1 MQNIVVL
8 TGGIGGARF
17 LEGIRAAR
25 PDADITAVVNTADD
39 LWIFGV
45 RVCPDLDSV
54 MYTLGGGIDPERRWG
69 RQDETWNV
77 RQELEYY
84 GEAESW
90 FGLGD
95 RDLGTHLVRSSR
107 LRSGLTLSQVTEG
120 LCDRWRPG
128 VRLVPMT
135 DDEVATRLVV
145 ETPEGERDVHFQE
158 YWIRYRAQVPIR
170 SLRYEGIEAAVPAPG
185 VIEAVEDADA
195 IVIAPSNPIVSIAP
209 ILRVPGVRELLRR
222 APAPVVGVS
231 PIIDGG
237 HVRGMADQL
246 LGGLGLEVSAAG
258 VAEFHGARLHTG
270 VLDGWLVDTIDAG
283 DVPRIESAGITA
295 RAVPLY
301 MSDDDRTCTLAEDAL
316 ELARSLAKE
325 R

>member
-8 TGGIGGARF
+8 TGGVGGARF
-17 LEGIRAAR
+17 LEGVRAAR
-25 PDADITAVVNTADD
+25 PDAQITAIVNTADD
-39 LWIFGV
+39 LWVFGV

-69 RQDETWNV
+69 RQDETWHA
-77 RQELEYY
+77 REELERY
-84 GEAESW
+84 GEPEAW

-95 RDLGTHLVRSSR
+95 RDLATHLVRSDR
-107 LRSGLTLSQVTEG
+107 LRGGATLSQATDE
-120 LCDRWRPG
+120 LCERWRPG

-170 SLRYEGIEAAVPAPG
+170 SLRYEGIEATTPARG
-185 VIEAVEDADA
+185 VVEAVEGAET
-195 IVIAPSNPIVSIAP
+195 ILLAPSNPIVSIGPILAVPGMRDLLRAATAP
-209 ILRVPGVRELLRR
+209 I
-222 APAPVVGVS
+222 VGIS
-231 PIIDGG
+231 PIIAGG

-258 VAEFHGARLHTG
+258 VAEFHGSRSGDG
-270 VLDGWLVDTIDAG
+270 VLDGWLVDTADAAA
-283 DVPRIESAGITA
+283 VPRLTA
-295 RAVPLY
+295 AAIASRAVPLY
-301 MSDDDRTCTLAEDAL
+301 MDDDAVTRALADEAL
-316 ELARSLAKE
+316 ELAASLRAE

>member
-8 TGGIGGARF
+8 TGGVGGARF
-17 LEGIRAAR
+17 LEGMRAAF
-25 PDADITAVVNTADD
+25 PDAQITAIVNTADD
-39 LWIFGV
+39 LWVFGV

-69 RQDETWNV
+69 RQDETWNA
-77 RQELEYY
+77 REELERY
-84 GEAESW
+84 GEPEAW

-95 RDLGTHLVRSSR
+95 RDLATHLVRSDR
-107 LRSGLTLSQVTEG
+107 LRRGATLSQVTDE
-120 LCDRWRPG
+120 LCERWRPG
-128 VRLVPMT
+128 IRLVPMT

-145 ETPEGERDVHFQE
+145 ETPEDESDVHFQE

-170 SLRYEGIEAAVPAPG
+170 SLRYEGIESAAPARG
-185 VIEAVEDADA
+185 VAEAVEGADV
-195 IVIAPSNPIVSIAP
+195 IVVAPSNPIVSIAP
-209 ILRVPGVRELLRR
+209 ILAVPGMRELLRT
-222 APAPVVGVS
+222 AAAPVVGVS
-231 PIIDGG
+231 PIIAGG

-258 VAEFHGARLHTG
+258 VAEFHGARSGGG
-270 VLDGWLVDTIDAG
+270 VLDGWLVDTADAG
-283 DVPRIESAGITA
+283 TVSRIESAGIAA

-301 MSDDDRTCTLAEDAL
+301 MSDDDTTRALAEDAL
-316 ELARSLAKE
+316 ELARPLAGE